1 VLDVNTGSSK
11 KVFPFEY
18 SDFLKAVLALII
30 IRSSYLLN
38 ILLTRSFGSRGG
50 IVLNKVLKAKK
61 GISPILATL
70 LLIVIAVAAVIVTYA
85 WVMTFTTTQTT
96 TAGKMIKFD
105 SAFINSATDNATI
118 YVRNTGTEVVTID
131 KIYVD
136 GVDYTSYAQ
145 GLQATLTTTGTS
157 STATVTLDGGDA
169 GLNFAPGTTYKMKV
183 TGPGV
188 SWEESIK
195 AN

>member
-1 VLDVNTGSSK
+1 M
-11 KVFPFEY
+11 
-18 SDFLKAVLALII
+18 
-30 IRSSYLLN
+30 
-38 ILLTRSFGSRGG
+38 
-50 IVLNKVLKAKK
+50 NKMFRAKK

-105 SAFINSATDNATI
+105 SAVINSATDNATI
-118 YVRNTGTEVVTID
+118 YVRNTGTEVVTVD

-136 GVDYTSYAQ
+136 GIDYTAYAR
-145 GLQATLTTTGTS
+145 GLPATLTTTGTGA
-157 STATVTLDGGDA
+157 TATLTLNGGAA
-169 GLNFAPGTTYKMKV
+169 GLNFAADTTYKMKV
-183 TGPGV
+183 TGAGV
-188 SWEESIK
+188 FWEESIK